1 MRSRMRNFL
10 VNVFVMN
17 LIFVGL
23 ITLAIYLFGF
33 IMDSDRTQALILT
46 FAAWNFILIRCYRI
60 RDSEKRHLIFMAL
73 FPVKLFVMAMVFY
86 LSQNTLKQEDTVVWV
101 LLIIIKFF
109 VAEAYAVKT
118 LVKTSISK

>member
-1 MRSRMRNFL
+1 MKSFL
-10 VNVFVMN
+10 VNIFVMN

-23 ITLAIYLFGF
+23 ITLAKHLFGF
-33 IMDSDRTQALILT
+33 IMSPDRTQALILT
-46 FAAWNFILIRCYRI
+46 FTAWNFILIKSYRI

-73 FPVKLFVMAMVFY
+73 FPVKLFVVAMVFY

-101 LLIIIKFF
+101 IIVIIKFF